1 MGRTSEGPETPIP
14 IDGLKRREIAGET
27 ILVPV
32 AGELARLQEFFV
44 LDEVADFIWQRLDG
58 TTTVDDLAA
67 AVTAEFEVDP
77 DTARHDLAAFV
88 SELEEAGLVRS
99 AGTDGDL

>member
-1 MGRTSEGPETPIP
+1 MAGSSRGPATPAP

-44 LDEVADFIWQRLDG
+44 LDAVADFIWQRLDG
-58 TTTVDDLAA
+58 ATTIDDL
-67 AVTAEFEVDP
+67 VRQLVVEFDVDG
-77 DTARHDLAAFV
+77 DTARSDLLTFV
-88 SELEEAGLVRS
+88 AELEEAGLVRGS
-99 AGTDGDL
+99 DADGEA

>member
-1 MGRTSEGPETPIP
+1 MARNPEGPEQPTP

-58 TTTVDDLAA
+58 KTSVDQLVA
-67 AVTAEFEVDP
+67 AVTSEFEVDP
-77 DTARHDLAAFV
+77 EVARSDLVAFV
-88 SELEEAGLVRS
+88 AELEDAGLVRG
-99 AGTDGDL
+99 AGTDREL

>member
-1 MGRTSEGPETPIP
+1 MARFSEGPATPRP

-58 TTTVDDLAA
+58 ATTFDDLVHQLVREFDVDD
-67 AVTAEFEVDP
+67 E
-77 DTARHDLAAFV
+77 TARTDLLAF
-88 SELEEAGLVRS
+88 LADLQAAGLVRG
-99 AGTDGDL
+99 AGSDRDL

>member
-1 MGRTSEGPETPIP
+1 MGQTSEGPETPLP

-44 LDEVADFIWQRLDG
+44 LDAVADFIWQRLDG
-58 TTTVDDLAA
+58 KTSVNDL
-67 AVTAEFEVDP
+67 VTAMTSEFEVDP
-77 DTARHDLAAFV
+77 DVARSDLVTFV
-88 SELEEAGLVRS
+88 AELEDAGLIRG
-99 AGTDGDL
+99 AGTDRDL